1 MQKSKSEMLPIPHK
15 RYKKVGLAKKILTL
29 GLETA
34 IVAAQT
40 LSGLATPITADRP
53 QEMNSQ
59 TELLVEALLRKK
71 SGRK

>member
-1 MQKSKSEMLPIPHK
+1 M
-15 RYKKVGLAKKILTL
+15 TL